1 MPVPQI
7 TEIWKRLKPG
17 QRIVVVSAAVATL
30 ALAGALVIYG
40 SRAEYGVLFSDLKP
54 ADAQAI
60 VEKLKSAGVA
70 YQLSNGGTTVN
81 VPADRVAEMRL
92 QMAAAGAL
100 TGGHVGFDLFDKNSF
115 GATDFAQQVNYQRAL
130 AGELSRTL
138 EAMDEVESARV
149 HITPARNS
157 VFLDKAE
164 RAKSSVMLRV
174 RQGRELSRERTE
186 SVVNLVAS
194 AVEGLDP
201 ADVSVMD
208 ARGRLLSAPGGAGAS
223 GAGEAGAFNSHLE
236 SRRRFEAETAARI
249 VSLLEPVVG
258 AGRVR
263 ADVSAELDFSQVEQT
278 EEKYDPQSAVVRSQ
292 QSTQELRSGAQAGNN
307 LAAGGVAGAR
317 ANDPDARAAVAPQRA
332 AATGD
337 QRTATTTNY
346 EIDKIVR
353 RTIGGGGRITRLSA
367 SVVVDYK
374 TQNGVAAART
384 SEELG
389 KLQELVSAA
398 VGLNS
403 ERGDQLVVQSIP
415 FDQPTVGEVAPPTWL
430 ESNKELART
439 AVKYGLLVV
448 AALVI
453 VLFVVRPARRA
464 LRAASVAAPPQLPP
478 AGGAPGGMR
487 VGDALNAAGAY
498 AGLQSAGA
506 LTESGGPRTVAELE
520 EEMKVGANSKDAAAS
535 DARRAVRSQLVA
547 RSQSE
552 PEMVAMTLRGWLRET
567 KA

>member
-17 QRIVVVSAAVATL
+17 QRIVVIAAAVATL
-30 ALAGALVIYG
+30 ALVGALVIYG

-70 YQLSNGGTTVN
+70 YQLSNGGTTVS
-81 VPADRVAEMRL
+81 VPSDRVAELRL

-138 EAMDEVESARV
+138 EALDEVESARV

-186 SVVNLVAS
+186 AVVNLVAS

-208 ARGRLLSAPGGAGAS
+208 ARGRLLSAPGRAGAS
-223 GAGEAGAFNSHLE
+223 GGGGDAGAFDSHLE
-236 SRRRFEAETAARI
+236 SRRRFESETAARI

-292 QSTQELRSGAQAGNN
+292 QSTQELRAGAQQAGNA
-307 LAAGGVAGAR
+307 LAAAGGVAGAR
-317 ANDPDARAAVAPQRA
+317 ANDPDARAAAPQRA
-332 AATGD
+332 AAAPSGD

-415 FDQPTVGEVAPPTWL
+415 FDQPTVGEAAPPTWL
-430 ESNKELART
+430 ESNKELVRT
-439 AVKYGLLVV
+439 AIKYGLLVV

-464 LRAASVAAPPQLPP
+464 LRAASSATSPLQLPP
-478 AGGAPGGMR
+478 ADSNGGMR

-506 LTESGGPRTVAELE
+506 LGEAVGPRTVAELE
-520 EEMKVGANSKDAAAS
+520 EEMKTGADAN
-535 DARRAVRSQLVA
+535 DARRAARSQLVA